1 MAAPPGKQVQSM
13 FGEIAERYDFL
24 NSFLSFGIDSAWRRR
39 AITAA
44 GCSANDR
51 VLDLCC
57 GTGDL
62 AIAFAKNGC
71 QTTGAD
77 FTYEMLARGP
87 DKANK
92 KKVTVDWV
100 QADAQQLP
108 FDEDSFNVVSIAFGI
123 RNVENVDLAIQEC
136 HRVLKEGGRLV
147 ILEFFPI
154 RNRLWRFLFRLYFL
168 RVLPL
173 IAAIVRAGRTGAY
186 TYLPQSVDDFYSA
199 TAFAKL
205 LISHELQILSDTA
218 LTGGVARL
226 FVAVK
231 KSS

>member
-1 MAAPPGKQVQSM
+1 MVAPAGKQMQSM

-24 NSFLSFGIDSAWRRR
+24 NGFLSFGIDRLWRRR
-39 AITAA
+39 AIKGAA
-44 GCSANDR
+44 VSASDK

-62 AIAFAKNGC
+62 AIAFAKKGC

-77 FTYEMLARGP
+77 FTYQMLSKASSKA
-87 DKANK
+87 DKNK
-92 KKVTVDWV
+92 VSVDWV

-108 FDEDSFNVVSIAFGI
+108 FTNDSFDVVSIAFGI
-123 RNVENVDLAIQEC
+123 RNVENAELALQEC

-147 ILEFFPI
+147 VLEFFPI
-154 RNRLWRFLFRLYFL
+154 PNPVWRFLFRLYFL
-168 RVLPL
+168 RVLPV
-173 IAAIVRAGRTGAY
+173 IAAVVRAGRTGAY
-186 TYLPQSVDDFYSA
+186 TYLPQSVDEFYTA
-199 TAFAKL
+199 NAFAKL
-205 LISHELQILSDTA
+205 LTSSEFKLLSDTA

-231 KSS
+231 KS